1 MIIRSE
7 WTKIPLSSIVF
18 FIVVQFLL
26 LSVSSSPYYYALC
39 IMRIYIH
46 WIVQIKER
54 VVKWCVP
61 QNRLFDRLLRFLCTS
76 LRVWWLYYHV
86 LQGELYGLLRC
97 VRAKLPYQ
105 ARRLGVHEYGIP
117 IIKYDHCIAMIKY
130 DVMVLPW

>member
-1 MIIRSE
+1 MDEDPIVIHCFFYRCP
-7 WTKIPLSSIVF
+7 IPPFVC
-18 FIVVQFLL
+18 FIVSIL
-26 LSVSSSPYYYALC
+26 YYALC

-105 ARRLGVHEYGIP
+105 ARRLGGPRSLYCHDKIWCNG
-117 IIKYDHCIAMIKY
+117 IAMIKY
-130 DVMVLPW
+130 DVMVFPS